1 LAIEAPAVDLSAIVP
16 LPITEHFMNDPNFP
30 LSLFRSYEN
39 YKTVAKGEIIFDKGD
54 PGDVMYV
61 VKSGRVSL
69 VKGDTVLE
77 VVEANGVFGEMAL
90 VDSEPRSAR
99 AVAASDCELIP
110 VDPKWFYF
118 MVEQTPFFARH
129 VMKVMADRLRRVT
142 AAKVP
147 G

>member
-1 LAIEAPAVDLSAIVP
+1 MI
-16 LPITEHFMNDPNFP
+16 DPNFP
-30 LSLFRSYEN
+30 LSLFRSFEN

-61 VKSGRVSL
+61 VKSGKVSL

-77 VVEANGVFGEMAL
+77 VVDANGVFGEMAL

>member
-1 LAIEAPAVDLSAIVP
+1 
-16 LPITEHFMNDPNFP
+16 MNDPNFP
-30 LSLFRSYEN
+30 LSLFRSFEN
-39 YKTVAKGEIIFDKGD
+39 YKFVAKGEVIFEQGD
-54 PGDVMYV
+54 PGDVMYLI
-61 VKSGRVSL
+61 KSGTVAL
-69 VKGDTVLE
+69 MKGDTLLE
-77 VVEANGVFGEMAL
+77 SVEANGVFGEMAL

-99 AVAASDCELIP
+99 AVASSDCHLIP

-142 AAKVP
+142 SAKIP